1 MNTNPTI
8 IDFKKL
14 SLTSLIFGFFLI
26 PIHEFG
32 HVLCDWITGH
42 PAAMSYA
49 RDYLL
54 REGNTPFL
62 GLLGGPL
69 LPIIIALFAVTQIHR
84 RVNLSIYYPI
94 AVLGSI
100 DRLILYISGM
110 LPSDERDLAGLAG
123 WDINSFKYIF
133 LSLEM
138 IVLVL
143 IVISLYRWKIGIK
156 RSCLIVVIPLIS
168 FIIGALIGV
177 FVIER
182 FVFPQ
187 QFAKQFG

>member
-1 MNTNPTI
+1 MNSTK

-14 SLTSLIFGFFLI
+14 SQSSLVFGFFLI

-32 HVLCDWITGH
+32 HVVCDWMSGH

-54 REGNTPFL
+54 QEGSTPFL

-69 LPIIIALFAVTQIHR
+69 LPIVVAFFALLQIYR
-84 RVNLSIYYPI
+84 RVHISVYYPI
-94 AVLGSI
+94 AILGSM
-100 DRLILYISGM
+100 DRLILYIAGM
-110 LPSDERDLAGLAG
+110 LPSDERELAGLAG
-123 WDINSFKYIF
+123 WNVYSFKYIF
-133 LSLEM
+133 LSLDM
-138 IVLVL
+138 VILVL
-143 IVISLYRWKIGIK
+143 IVISMYRGKIGIK

-177 FVIER
+177 LVIER
-182 FVFPQ
+182 FIFPQ